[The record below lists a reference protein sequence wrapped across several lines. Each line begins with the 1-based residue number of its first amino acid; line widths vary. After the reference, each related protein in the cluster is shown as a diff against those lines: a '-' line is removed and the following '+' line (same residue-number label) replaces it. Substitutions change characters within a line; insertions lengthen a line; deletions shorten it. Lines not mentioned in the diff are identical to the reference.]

1 MIYFKQGTKVPETT
15 SILLGILDD
24 TPYKKIRKDLMQMNF
39 NFNES
44 NYKDTEILMMKNE
57 LKKFVLQM
65 QAVGFLKTVD
75 IDEVLDSREYEWLE
89 NTSS

>member
-1 MIYFKQGTKVPETT
+1 
-15 SILLGILDD
+15 
-24 TPYKKIRKDLMQMNF
+24 MNF

>member
-24 TPYKKIRKDLMQMNF
+24 TPYKKNRKDLMQMNF

>member
-1 MIYFKQGTKVPETT
+1 
-15 SILLGILDD
+15 
-24 TPYKKIRKDLMQMNF
+24 MNF

-57 LKKFVLQM
+57 LKKFVLKM

-75 IDEVLDSREYEWLE
+75 IDEVLEAQEFEWLE
-89 NTSS
+89 TISS